1 MPGYEADKKKNLED
15 IKMKNKRLISVV
27 VVIIVFL
34 LASFMM
40 EKNEMSATNHK
51 QKKMLTV
58 GVLQFVSHPALDEI
72 YRGIQDGLKA
82 EGYEEGK
89 NLKIEFQNG
98 QADQS
103 KLTTM
108 SQQLINKE
116 SDVLVGI
123 ATPAA
128 QALANLTTEI
138 PIVLGAITDPKGAN
152 LVADNDK
159 PGGNITGVSDKSPVE
174 AQFELV
180 KELLPEAKSVGI
192 LYSSA
197 EDNSK
202 YQANEVQGVAEK
214 MGMTVKHYPVPSGNE
229 ISQMVQVMSAD
240 VDLIYVPTDNMI
252 ANAMQI
258 VVDIA
263 NKNETPVIPSVDTMV
278 EQGGLATVGIN
289 QYDLGVQ
296 TGKMTAAILA
306 GKSDPATTPIYTF
319 TSGDIIINKGQ
330 AEKLGVTIPA
340 AILEKAI
347 IADEKE

>member
-1 MPGYEADKKKNLED
+1 
-15 IKMKNKRLISVV
+15 MKNKRLISVV
-27 VVIIVFL
+27 GLIVIFLVV
-34 LASFMM
+34 SFVM
-40 EKNEMSATNHK
+40 EKTEMTAKTKKK
-51 QKKMLTV
+51 QMLTV

-72 YRGIQDGLKA
+72 YRGIQDGLKE

-103 KLTTM
+103 KLNTM

-116 SDVLVGI
+116 ADVLIGI

-152 LVADNDK
+152 LVADNEK

-174 AQFELV
+174 AQFDLV
-180 KELLPEAKSVGI
+180 KALLPEAKSVGI

-202 YQANEVQGVAEK
+202 YQANEVEAVAK
-214 MGMTVKHYPVPSGNE
+214 KQGMTVKHYPVPSGNE
-229 ISQMVQVMSAD
+229 ISQMVQVMTSE
-240 VDLIYVPTDNMI
+240 VDMIYIPTDNMI

-263 NKNETPVIPSVDTMV
+263 NKNETPIIPSVDTMV

-289 QYDLGVQ
+289 QYKLGVQ
-296 TGKMTAAILA
+296 TGRMAADILA
-306 GKSDPATTPIYTF
+306 GKAEPATTPIYTF
-319 TSGDIIINKGQ
+319 TSGDIIINQTQ
-330 AEKLGVTIPA
+330 AEKLGINIPSE
-340 AILEKAI
+340 ILDKAI
-347 IADEKE
+347 IVGKE

>member
-1 MPGYEADKKKNLED
+1 
-15 IKMKNKRLISVV
+15 MKNKRLISVV
-27 VVIIVFL
+27 GLIVIFLIVNFVMQKTEMT
-34 LASFMM
+34 AKTQ
-40 EKNEMSATNHK
+40 EKERI
-51 QKKMLTV
+51 LTV

-72 YRGIQDGLKA
+72 YRGIQDGLKD

-103 KLTTM
+103 KLNTM
-108 SQQLINKE
+108 SQQLINQNA
-116 SDVLVGI
+116 DVLIGI

-152 LVADNDK
+152 LVADNEK

-180 KELLPEAKSVGI
+180 KALLPEAKSVGI

-202 YQANEVQGVAEK
+202 YQANEVEAVAK
-214 MGMTVKHYPVPSGNE
+214 KQGMTVKHYPVPSGNE
-229 ISQMVQVMSAD
+229 ISQMVQVMTSE
-240 VDLIYVPTDNMI
+240 VDMIYVPTDNMI

-263 NKNETPVIPSVDTMV
+263 NKNETPIIPSVDTMV

-289 QYDLGVQ
+289 QYELGVQ
-296 TGKMTAAILA
+296 TGRMAADILA
-306 GKSDPATTPIYTF
+306 GKSNPATTPIYTF
-319 TSGDIIINKGQ
+319 TSGDIIINEGQ
-330 AEKLGVTIPA
+330 AEKLGVKIPA
-340 AILEKAI
+340 NILEKATLVG
-347 IADEKE
+347 KG

>member
-1 MPGYEADKKKNLED
+1 
-15 IKMKNKRLISVV
+15 MKNKRLISVV
-27 VVIIVFL
+27 GLIVIFLVV
-34 LASFMM
+34 SFVMQ
-40 EKNEMSATNHK
+40 KTEMTAKTKKK
-51 QKKMLTV
+51 QLLTV

-72 YRGIQDGLKA
+72 YRGIQDGLKE

-103 KLTTM
+103 KLNTM

-116 SDVLVGI
+116 ADVLIGI

-128 QALANLTTEI
+128 QSLANLTTEI

-152 LVADNDK
+152 LVADNEK

-174 AQFELV
+174 AQFDLV
-180 KELLPEAKSVGI
+180 KALLPEAKSVGI

-202 YQANEVQGVAEK
+202 YQANEVEDVAKKQG
-214 MGMTVKHYPVPSGNE
+214 MRVKHYPVPSGNE
-229 ISQMVQVMSAD
+229 ISQMVQVMTSE
-240 VDLIYVPTDNMI
+240 VDMIYIPTDNMI

-263 NKNETPVIPSVDTMV
+263 NKNETPIIPSVDTMV

-289 QYDLGVQ
+289 QYKLGVQ
-296 TGKMTAAILA
+296 TGRMAADILA
-306 GKSDPATTPIYTF
+306 GKAEPATTPIYTF
-319 TSGDIIINKGQ
+319 TSGDIIINQAQ
-330 AEKLGVTIPA
+330 AEKLGINIPSE
-340 AILEKAI
+340 ILDKAI
-347 IADEKE
+347 IVGKE

>member
-1 MPGYEADKKKNLED
+1 
-15 IKMKNKRLISVV
+15 MKSKRLISVV
-27 VVIIVFL
+27 GLIIIFLVV
-34 LASFMM
+34 SFVMQ
-40 EKNEMSATNHK
+40 KNEMKATRQ
-51 QKKMLTV
+51 QKEKTLTV

-72 YRGIQDGLKA
+72 YRGIQDGLK
-82 EGYEEGK
+82 EQGYEKGK
-89 NLKIEFQNG
+89 NLQIEFQNG

-108 SQQLINKE
+108 GQQLINKN

-152 LVADNDK
+152 LVADNKK
-159 PGGNITGVSDKSPVE
+159 PGGNITGVSDKSPLK
-174 AQFELV
+174 AQFDLV
-180 KELLPEAKSVGI
+180 GKLLPDAKTVGI

-202 YQANEVQGVAEK
+202 FQAQAVQNIAEK
-214 MGMTVKHYPVPSGNE
+214 QGMKVKHYPVPSGNE
-229 ISQMVQVMSAD
+229 ISQMVQVMSRE
-240 VDLIYVPTDNMI
+240 VDMIYIPTDNTI

-263 NKNETPVIPSVDTMV
+263 NKNGTPIIPSVDTMV

-289 QYDLGVQ
+289 QYELGLQ
-296 TGKMTAAILA
+296 TGRMAADILA

-319 TSGDIIINKGQ
+319 RTGDIIINKGQ
-330 AEKLGVTIPA
+330 AEKLGITIPA
-340 AILEKAI
+340 AILDKAI